1 MEIILVILAYLFG
14 SISWALVIGKVFFK
28 TDLRQHGSHN
38 LGGTNAGRVLGKK
51 VGLLVMILDL
61 LKAFISIYICVLF
74 NVSNNICVLAG
85 LACCFGHCFPIFAG
99 FKGGK
104 AVATAFG
111 YLVGISL
118 LITNQFVL
126 MALVPFISLL
136 ICLYITKMVSLSS
149 IVGVLVA
156 VIISFI
162 VQDNLVI
169 SFSILVLWLFITY
182 RHKANIKRIINHE
195 ESKISWM

>member
-1 MEIILVILAYLFG
+1 MEILLVILAYLFG

-74 NVSNNICVLAG
+74 SMSNNICVLAG

-136 ICLYITKMVSLSS
+136 ISLYITKMVSLSS

-169 SFSILVLWLFITY
+169 SFSILALWLFITY